1 MQTTL
6 GSDFSF
12 TGIGVFSGDS
22 VAFTVRPS
30 EPDSGMVFRRNG
42 HDIPARIDLVEEVP
56 NRTKLVY
63 GGESIQV
70 VEHLLAALHGMGVD
84 NALIEADSMELPILD
99 ASAKDYVDAIR
110 RVGVIKQDSPKNE
123 LLIHKPIFIEEDS
136 LFIGV
141 FPDSEPRITYH
152 LDHEHP
158 LIGRQTDSML
168 LNIENF
174 TRFIG
179 QARTFVT
186 AEEAKLLIRKKVV
199 GIDDTYVA
207 ILVSDDGFNKPLRH
221 AKEMVHHKMLDMIGD
236 LSLAYWP
243 IRGHIIGI
251 RSGHFA
257 NRKLA
262 GKIAEMIP

>member
-12 TGIGVFSGDS
+12 AGIGVFSGEN

-30 EPDSGMVFRRNG
+30 EPGSGMVFRRND
-42 HDIPARIDLVEEVP
+42 HDIPASIDLVEEVP
-56 NRTKLVY
+56 NRTKLVCD
-63 GGESIQV
+63 GESVQV
-70 VEHLLAALHGMGVD
+70 VEHLLAALRGMGVD
-84 NALIEADSMELPILD
+84 NALIMTDSMELPILD
-99 ASAKDYVDAIR
+99 ASSKDYVDAIR
-110 RVGVIKQDSPKNE
+110 RVGVIEQDSPKDE
-123 LLIHKPIFIEEDS
+123 LIIQKPIYIEEDS
-136 LFIGV
+136 LFVGI
-141 FPDSEPRITYH
+141 FPDNESRITYH

-158 LIGRQTDSML
+158 QIGKQTDSLL
-168 LNIENF
+168 LNVENF
-174 TRFIG
+174 TEFIG
-179 QARTFVT
+179 PARTFVT
-186 AEEAKLLIRKKVV
+186 EDEAKILINNKVV

-207 ILVSDDGFNKPLRH
+207 IMVSDDGFNKPLRH
-221 AKEMVHHKMLDMIGD
+221 PKEMVHHKMLDMIGD

-262 GKIAEMIP
+262 RKIAELIS

>member
-12 TGIGVFSGDS
+12 SGIGVFSGDNVS
-22 VAFTVRPS
+22 FTARPS
-30 EPDSGMVFRRNG
+30 GPDTGMVFQRNG

-56 NRTKLVY
+56 NRTKLVSD
-63 GGESIQV
+63 GESIQV
-70 VEHLLAALHGMGVD
+70 VEHLLAALRGMGVD
-84 NALIEADSMELPILD
+84 NALIETDSIELPILD

-110 RVGVIKQDSPKNE
+110 RVGVIKQDSLKKE

-136 LFIGV
+136 LFIGI
-141 FPDSEPRITYH
+141 FPDSEPRITYY

-158 LIGRQTDSML
+158 QIGRQTDSMP
-168 LNIENF
+168 LNVENF
-174 TRFIG
+174 SELIG
-179 QARTFVT
+179 LARTFVT
-186 AEEAKLLIRKKVV
+186 EEEAKLLIRKKVV

-243 IRGHIIGI
+243 IIGHIIGI

-262 GKIAEMIP
+262 RKIAEMIK